1 MFGSIGMPELII
13 ILVIALII
21 FGPRKLPELGR
32 SLGRS
37 IGEFKRAS
45 NELRNTLEEEIRVEE
60 QRDQRAAIRA
70 EQDSA
75 VEAAAPPA
83 PAPSTPTRLRRR
95 TKRSTARPAPAPWP
109 SGPDPVSEER
119 AGPMPDD
126 DLVEGRDDLETA
138 ADDEMGGKMSF
149 LDHLDELRR
158 RIIYAVLSVGIGF
171 VIAFFFIDDIFNF
184 VMRPMQQLL
193 PGGTLVY
200 TDPTE
205 AFMLYIKI
213 ALISGLLLAS
223 PGGSR
228 RSGCLSH
235 PASMHEKKWAIPFV
249 LMSSFFHPRGVVFT
263 RGRLSDHLALLR
275 RFHERHRHV
284 HAADR
289 AGILDLSRLILALG
303 ITFQLPTL
311 VLFLARM
318 GMITPR
324 FMIRTFA
331 CRAAHHHRSSRAVS
345 RWRRRGLIAMGGPV
359 VLLYVF
365 SIGLAWRSAER
376 SATPTRP
383 RPAARPSACA

>member
-75 VEAAAPPA
+75 VEAAATPA
-83 PAPSTPTRLRRR
+83 PAPSTPV
-95 TKRSTARPAPAPWP
+95 SPAPPADGAGARTTRTRPRASVGLIPFPKNAP
-109 SGPDPVSEER
+109 
-119 AGPMPDD
+119 APMPDD
-126 DLVEGRDDLETA
+126 DLVEGRDDLESA

-193 PGGTLVY
+193 PPGGTLVY

-223 PGGSR
+223 PAVFTQVWLFVAPG
-228 RSGCLSH
+228 LY
-235 PASMHEKKWAIPFV
+235 AHEKKWAIPFV
-249 LMSSFFHPRGVVFT
+249 LMSTFFFILGAWFSHAVVFPIT
-263 RGRLSDHLALLR
+263 WRFFVGFASDIVTFMPRIEPAFSIYL
-275 RFHERHRHV
+275 
-284 HAADR
+284 
-289 AGILDLSRLILALG
+289 RLILALG

-324 FMIRTFA
+324 FMIRNFKYA
-331 CRAAHHHRSSRAVS
+331 VLLIIIAAAVLS
-345 RWRRRGLIAMGGPV
+345 PDGGGVGLIAMGGPV
-359 VLLYVF
+359 ILLYVF
-365 SIGLAWRSAER
+365 SIGLAWAFGKKKKIE
-376 SATPTRP
+376 A
-383 RPAARPSACA
+383 